1 MAIKQADPKVI
12 PFANNL
18 LESLPKSYLGNLAL
32 LPLEQR
38 AAIDEDARRWRV
50 ANTMFEKRIAA
61 AGLAQITKANR
72 DIVDGLST
80 MEPSGY
86 REDMRRR
93 LNILKGKLK

>member
-1 MAIKQADPKVI
+1 MAIKPEEPKII
-12 PFANNL
+12 PFADNL

-38 AAIDEDARRWRV
+38 AAIDEDARRWRL
-50 ANTMFEKRIAA
+50 ANTMFEKRMVAT
-61 AGLAQITKANR
+61 GLAQITKANR
-72 DIVDGLST
+72 DIVDGLNT
-80 MEPSGY
+80 MEPAGY